1 MMKCMIESLLLK
13 NRTIVS
19 ADAKECMRL
28 IAEQYPIKVLAYP
41 SGSEHQTWVIPP
53 EWNVRAGQLFFEG
66 KKIAGHDESPLFV
79 ARYSLPFKG
88 RISKQELATHA
99 FTNPDIPDAYCY
111 EFRLAYNYKRRL
123 KEWRIAMPE
132 ERLRR
137 LPDDAFVDIE
147 IDVEIK
153 DGEMLIAE
161 SSHVGSSGYWFTM
174 LSHYCHVAQ
183 ANDGLAGVAIM
194 LEAVERIRKR
204 HPKSKYGYK
213 ALAMPE
219 TIGSS
224 VYVANNEAE
233 IDSTIGGVFS
243 EMGGASEP
251 LQLVAS
257 RRANTYIDR
266 ILRLALERQGKWP
279 VRQMPFRNGWGN
291 DELVYDA
298 SGVGVPVVSIDRY
311 PFDAYHTH
319 HDNMDMIDETRLEEI
334 VEVIVAVADLL
345 EADYIPRLRNRVPVY
360 LSRYDLYAD
369 WTHQREAY
377 DHNIRLLDRMNG
389 ELSVIDLALQLDIDF
404 DKAKSY
410 VGKFA
415 ELDLIEKLPVTP
427 DYSRKVRFMPKK
439 YSNE

>member
-1 MMKCMIESLLLK
+1 MKSLMESLLLK

-19 ADAKECMRL
+19 ADARECMRL
-28 IAEQYPIKVLAYP
+28 IAERYPIKVHAYP

-53 EWNVRAGQLFFEG
+53 EWNVRKGTLSYEG
-66 KKIAGHDESPLFV
+66 KQIAGHDESPLFV

-88 RISKQELATHA
+88 RIGKQELAAHA
-99 FTNPDIPDAYCY
+99 FINPDIPNAYCY

-123 KEWRIAMPE
+123 SEWRIAMPE
-132 ERLRR
+132 ERLRM
-137 LPDDAFVDIE
+137 LPDDAFVDVE
-147 IDVEIK
+147 IDVEVK

-161 SSHVGSSGYWFTM
+161 SSHAGNSGYWFTM

-183 ANDGLAGVAIM
+183 ANDGLAGVVIM

-204 HPKSKYGYK
+204 HPKPKYGYK

-224 VYVANNEAE
+224 VYVANNETEVDA
-233 IDSTIGGVFS
+233 TIGGVFS
-243 EMGGASEP
+243 EMGGAREP

-257 RRANTYIDR
+257 RRADTYIDR
-266 ILRLALERQGKWP
+266 VFRMALERQGKWP

-298 SGVGVPVVSIDRY
+298 PGVGVPVVSIDRH

-319 HDNMDMIDETRLEEI
+319 FDNMDLVDQARLNEV

-345 EADYIPRLRNRVPVY
+345 ETDYIPRLRNRVPVY

-377 DHNIRLLDRMNG
+377 DNNIRLLDQMNG
-389 ELSVIDLALQLDIDF
+389 ERSVLDLALQLEIDF
-404 DKAKSY
+404 EKAKSY
-410 VGKFA
+410 IEKFA
-415 ELDLIEKLPVTP
+415 ELDLIDKLPVTP
-427 DYSRKVRFMPKK
+427 DYSRNVRFMPQK
-439 YSNE
+439 YKN